1 MADVRIAF
9 YPDPLGPSSDGFG
22 EILHSDA
29 CQQLVG
35 DVAQEIAERANAN
48 SGLDSFRAST
58 VKAGTRWIGFASTTD
73 KASVIAES
81 EDKALTG
88 AIL

>member
-1 MADVRIAF
+1 MADVRIEF
-9 YPDPLGPSSDGFG
+9 NSEGFRQIFNSDGC
-22 EILHSDA
+22 EE
-29 CQQLVG
+29 LVRNTAEG
-35 DVAQEIAERANAN
+35 IAERANAN

-73 KASVIAES
+73 KASMIAES

>member
-35 DVAQEIAERANAN
+35 DIAEGIAERANAN

>member
-1 MADVRIAF
+1 MADVRIEF
-9 YPDPLGPSSDGFG
+9 NSEGFRQILNSDGC
-22 EILHSDA
+22 EE
-29 CQQLVG
+29 LVRSTAEG
-35 DVAQEIAERANAN
+35 IAERANAN
-48 SGLDSFRAST
+48 SGLDSFRSST
-58 VKAGTRWIGFASTTD
+58 VKAGTRWIGFASTSD